1 MNIFLNSFTSSVLKI
16 LMQNQAQS
24 KKKEEK
30 EGENKQNLNPAC
42 FKLTVPGSPSS
53 SSSSKSY
60 D

>member
-1 MNIFLNSFTSSVLKI
+1 MQIWFNQSRLCKSI
-16 LMQNQAQS
+16 LSKS

-53 SSSSKSY
+53 SSKSVF
-60 D
+60 DNQ